1 MGAMTATL
9 LAVTAVTAASQI
21 GQGYAQKAEAKY
33 NATILEGQA
42 GLIQIQKDIENAQY
56 ERLKARTW
64 STSMARTAGAGL
76 KPTGSAA
83 AVMLDTQ
90 TQIGIDQVVG
100 QFNFEMQK
108 QYKQGEADAMR
119 RKGKMAVQAG
129 WTNAFTTML
138 QGGYQASTR
147 LGQPKLGSTSS
158 GGNWNQASLDKYFST
173 I

>member
-1 MGAMTATL
+1 MVNINGKNSRGR
-9 LAVTAVTAASQI
+9 V
-21 GQGYAQKAEAKY
+21 KA
-33 NATILEGQA
+33 
-42 GLIQIQKDIENAQY
+42 
-56 ERLKARTW
+56 
-64 STSMARTAGAGL
+64 
-76 KPTGSAA
+76 TGSAA

-147 LGQPKLGSTSS
+147 LGQPKLGPTSS